1 MSSHDGIT
9 RSCDPVSVCGPGV
22 AFVVQD
28 FSHLDSCWGKLGMGR
43 EKKDTRMQLK
53 MLRATW
59 LAWHSLF
66 ERWKVGV
73 DGYAAEVVDEGQ
85 VL

>member
-1 MSSHDGIT
+1 MEGE
-9 RSCDPVSVCGPGV
+9 G
-22 AFVVQD
+22 
-28 FSHLDSCWGKLGMGR
+28 
-43 EKKDTRMQLK
+43 KKDKRMEEE
-53 MLRATW
+53 MLRAAW
-59 LAWHSLF
+59 LARHSLF

>member
-1 MSSHDGIT
+1 MIRCRLAARASRLLRKI
-9 RSCDPVSVCGPGV
+9 SVTLTAAGENLEGE
-22 AFVVQD
+22 
-28 FSHLDSCWGKLGMGR
+28 G
-43 EKKDTRMQLK
+43 KKDKRMEEE

>member
-1 MSSHDGIT
+1 MSSHDGTT
-9 RSCDPVSVCGPGV
+9 RSCDPVSAYGSGV

-28 FSHLDSCWGKLGMGR
+28 FSHLDSCWRKLGRGGK
-43 EKKDTRMQLK
+43 EDKRMEEE
-53 MLRATW
+53 MLRVTW
-59 LAWHSLF
+59 PARHSLF